1 MKAQGPL
8 GYASV
13 CRHYAIRL
21 QHLIYSYHAH
31 KEEESPETC
40 PSSSP
45 KLASVLLSHSLA
57 RVLLGHGF
65 LVVPA
70 FP

>member
-13 CRHYAIRL
+13 CRHYTIRL
-21 QHLIYSYHAH
+21 QYLIDSYHAH
-31 KEEESPETC
+31 KEGESPETC

-45 KLASVLLSHSLA
+45 KLASVLSHSLA
-57 RVLLGHGF
+57 RALLGHGF